1 MPTAGYIRPK
11 AQIFELAGKLAGNFF
26 CSAEESPIYAQIPQ
40 LFFWSREFAG
50 NLQGISSFQRNSF
63 RTGLLRRELG

>member
-1 MPTAGYIRPK
+1 MPTPGYIRPK

-40 LFFWSREFAG
+40 FCVWSRELAG
-50 NLQGISSFQRNSF
+50 
-63 RTGLLRRELG
+63 T